1 MFENHKTPVT
11 VMPGHS
17 YYIRFRVIFDRH
29 LDQTDL
35 VHYNNIVA
43 AWYLDCCVNATFG
56 RNYDLRSFDRTIK
69 YMKPVYVTRFDVA
82 HEDISVADKLLTYL
96 EDRCFSELRHSKVQ
110 RIEIAFSDVAD

>member
-1 MFENHKTPVT
+1 MFEDHKTPVT

-17 YYIRFRVIFDRH
+17 YYIRFRVIFDKH

-56 RNYDLRSFDRTIK
+56 RNYNLLAK
-69 YMKPVYVTRFDVA
+69 KLMKTA
-82 HEDISVADKLLTYL
+82 
-96 EDRCFSELRHSKVQ
+96 
-110 RIEIAFSDVAD
+110 EICVF

>member
-17 YYIRFRVIFDRH
+17 YYIRFRVIFDKH

-43 AWYLDCCVNATFG
+43 AWYLD
-56 RNYDLRSFDRTIK
+56 
-69 YMKPVYVTRFDVA
+69 
-82 HEDISVADKLLTYL
+82 
-96 EDRCFSELRHSKVQ
+96 
-110 RIEIAFSDVAD
+110 

>member
-1 MFENHKTPVT
+1 MFENNKNHVN

-43 AWYLDCCVNATFG
+43 AWYIDCCVNAAFG

-110 RIEIAFSDVAD
+110 RIEIAFSDIAD